1 MDAGGS
7 ATHGAVAESESE
19 THPDFH
25 ECLMGLVTL
34 YSSCETEVNCDKLFE
49 FKL

>member
-7 ATHGAVAESESE
+7 ATHGAVAESE

-25 ECLMGLVTL
+25 ECLMGLVAL
-34 YSSCETEVNCDKLFE
+34 YPSCETEVNCDKLFE